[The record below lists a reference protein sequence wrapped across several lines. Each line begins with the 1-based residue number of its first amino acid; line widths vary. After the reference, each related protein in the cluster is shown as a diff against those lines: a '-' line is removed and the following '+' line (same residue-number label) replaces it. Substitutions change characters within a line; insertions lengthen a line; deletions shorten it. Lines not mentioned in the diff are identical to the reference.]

1 MSIQTFNSGFKFRI
15 YPNTTQRR
23 LLAIN
28 FGHARFV
35 YNRYLALRSETY
47 ERTGKGFSYNACA
60 GDLVLLKKDPDFV
73 WLKDAYAQ
81 VLQKALKDLDRAFGR
96 SFKNLAKYPRFKNK
110 HGKQTARFPQ
120 GFKLAERH
128 LYLPKVGWV
137 KTKFHRDL
145 WGKAKSRWNFVL
157 TQPTLGR

>member
-1 MSIQTFNSGFKFRI
+1 MLATPRFLATKTKLVTDMSLQTFNSGFKFRI

-47 ERTGKGFSYNACA
+47 QQTGKALSYNECA

-73 WLKDAYAQ
+73 WLKDAYSQ
-81 VLQKALKDLDRAFGR
+81 VLQQALKDLDMAFGR
-96 SFKNLAKYPRFKNK
+96 FFKTLAKYPRFKSK

-128 LYLPKVGWV
+128 
-137 KTKFHRDL
+137 
-145 WGKAKSRWNFVL
+145 
-157 TQPTLGR
+157 TLSP